1 MTKLFWH
8 KLRRSLTREK
18 FALAPV
24 SVQLVA
30 IFFASAFVIIL
41 LAPLIGDLPTSYR
54 LFADPANYASAKGP
68 VQLVV
73 GLVQVLIGLVL
84 FSFIISVLSA
94 ALTTLIE
101 NIKSGSLPYLKRG
114 HVLIVNY
121 NVKLPLILDQLNIRA
136 KDKGVFEDV
145 VLLFSEPKLVS
156 YFRTTYNKERWPN
169 LEVFVRQ
176 GDVLN
181 FKTFN
186 RLSVFNALGIVLLL
200 PEHIEDDFE
209 SDNFNL
215 KILTTLS
222 NNQPFFQHLSER
234 QVSKS
239 PLKCSIELS
248 SNPDSTRI
256 AKELTSTKLGSFFT
270 VITPGDVIGSILSRA
285 KVDVVYYKV
294 FFEILSFDG
303 STIQFV
309 DPKSFSA
316 YGKLEGM
323 LFEELLL
330 NFKGGT
336 LLGFSGVTAEGRF
349 QINLSPFDQR
359 LQKTDWML
367 FLTTNVKEIKY
378 SPVNHEPLL
387 LKKEGIVVPNEVASK
402 NICVIGDA
410 WPLGNI
416 DEFIDLP
423 SLAALKEAFYVFD
436 DPMDYFEPNFL
447 KKLQEGNFD
456 NIIINLDDEHGFRL
470 TMLLISTNQHNQA
483 FLSKIVSILN
493 DPVTEQLLGR
503 KVLRSN
509 TVLSHKLS
517 ARYISQISFQK
528 NLDLLF
534 SELAFAEGVE
544 FQLLEVGKHIP
555 VDLLTTS
562 LEVRRILAA
571 YKMVYVGT
579 VDSEKNIDLEANSFD
594 GVKQILV
601 IIHQNILNPLK
612 NTAPFAVS

>member
-1 MTKLFWH
+1 MTKLFRR
-8 KLRRSLTREK
+8 KLSRLISREK

-30 IFFASAFVIIL
+30 IFIASALVIIL
-41 LAPLIGDLPTSYR
+41 LAPLIGDLSTSYR
-54 LFADPANYASAKGP
+54 LFADPSSYANAKGP
-68 VQLVV
+68 LQLVV

-94 ALTTLIE
+94 ALTTLID
-101 NIKSGSLPYLKRG
+101 NIKSGSLPYVKRN

-136 KDKGVFEDV
+136 KDQGTFEDV

-156 YFRTTYNKERWPN
+156 YFRSTYNKERWPN

-181 FKTFN
+181 FKTFK
-186 RLSVFNALGIVLLL
+186 RLSIFNALGIVLLL
-200 PEHIEDDFE
+200 PDHIDDDFD

-222 NNQPFFQHLSER
+222 NHQPFFQHLSER
-234 QVSKS
+234 QASKS

-256 AKELTSTKLGSFFT
+256 AKELTSTELGAFFT

-309 DPKSFSA
+309 NPKNFSSS
-316 YGKLEGM
+316 GKLEGM
-323 LFEELLL
+323 MFEELLM

-349 QINLSPFDQR
+349 QINLSPFDHP
-359 LQKTDWML
+359 LQKSDWLL

-378 SPVNHEPLL
+378 SPVKHEPLL
-387 LKKEGIVVPNEVASK
+387 LNREDVIIPNEVASK

-416 DEFIDLP
+416 DDFIDVP
-423 SLAALKEAFYVFD
+423 SLAALKEAFFVFD
-436 DPMDYFEPNFL
+436 DPMDYFEPAFL
-447 KKLQEGNFD
+447 KKLQDGNFD

-470 TMLLISTNQHNQA
+470 TMLLISTNQNNQA

-517 ARYISQISFQK
+517 ARYIAQISFQK

-544 FQLLEVGKHIP
+544 FQLLEVGKHISAE
-555 VDLLTTS
+555 LLTTS
-562 LEVRRILAA
+562 LEVRRLLAV

-579 VDSEKNIDLEANSFD
+579 VDSEKNIDLEANSFE

-601 IIHQNILNPLK
+601 IIHQNVMNPIK
-612 NTAPFAVS
+612 NTAPISLS